1 MTQGGRQRARKRRC
15 VAAACC
21 IYPRNRAAVGR
32 LRGMCGATALAH
44 TSESGLCCTRLTVRP
59 CWGDGLGTRAY
70 QWIWALLYEAYR
82 ATLLGWRARHSPTLT
97 ISLTAYKQET
107 PVVCPRDWPRLGYRE
122 AHWSPPT
129 DGPFG
134 RRARRWPPPLSA
146 PSPSLLEARV
156 HYCCFSAS
164 YYCAYG

>member
-59 CWGDGLGTRAY
+59 CWGDGLGTRPPSLY
-70 QWIWALLYEAYR
+70 LSRLTNEGPSWCALA
-82 ATLLGWRARHSPTLT
+82 
-97 ISLTAYKQET
+97 ID
-107 PVVCPRDWPRLGYRE
+107 PVWGI
-122 AHWSPPT
+122 
-129 DGPFG
+129 
-134 RRARRWPPPLSA
+134 ARRTDHRLPTALSDDGLGDDPPRCPHRRHLYSKLGFTTAAFLPLIIA
-146 PSPSLLEARV
+146 PMGNLV
-156 HYCCFSAS
+156 
-164 YYCAYG
+164 